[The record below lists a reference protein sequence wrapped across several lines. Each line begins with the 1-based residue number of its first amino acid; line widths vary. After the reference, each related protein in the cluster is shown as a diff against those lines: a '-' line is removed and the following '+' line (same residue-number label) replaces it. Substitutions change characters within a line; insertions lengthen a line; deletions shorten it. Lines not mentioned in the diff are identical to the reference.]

1 MDLAYLERNTGARL
15 AELVHQAAY
24 RQSPLS
30 RSLYCASHNVSKI
43 VNGMLLDF
51 VSDKNKG
58 FPSIG
63 KVELSRIFVC
73 SHWLLTICP
82 VFYSSR
88 SELGG

>member
-51 VSDKNKG
+51 VSDKYKR

-63 KVELSRIFVC
+63 KVVLNRRISGLF
-73 SHWLLTICP
+73 S
-82 VFYSSR
+82 FDY
-88 SELGG
+88 